1 MTTQYKIYIV
11 EDDNKIAQ
19 IMKSNLEKW
28 DYVCLTAAD
37 FKGIE
42 KEFIDFNPHLVLLDI
57 ILPSY
62 DGFYWCE
69 KIRRLSKLPIVFIS
83 SKNTNMDIVMAINM
97 GGDDFIVKPFSISVL
112 VAKVN
117 ALFRRSYSYLNS
129 ETNIIE
135 HDGIIL
141 DLRCSSLSY
150 NNKSME
156 LSKNEVKILYLL
168 FKNSG
173 SIVSRKQIQQYLWDS
188 ENFIDDNTLTVNINR
203 IRKKLELFGLKDVI
217 ETKKGTG
224 YIIV

>member
-203 IRKKLELFGLKDVI
+203 IRKKLELFGLKDI
-217 ETKKGTG
+217 IKTKKGTG
-224 YIIV
+224 YIIG